1 MKIKSKKYIKKKYKS
16 NKNTM
21 KYRKSTKSIKL
32 IKCIKRNRKSK
43 KMKGGMAA
51 ISKMATKV
59 PGVGDLSKI
68 SAVPKKEGPGP
79 IESKLIEAKGMAMNH
94 APSLKALPSPMG
106 GLSKIASSAGDSLKK
121 MVPTSKELSQ
131 ALPKKPTSGK
141 DVGALAL
148 SMAKKPVVIPWRLT
162 MAILKSMRNVIT
174 ATLVVPTLSI
184 NQIITPSLC
193 KYYLKNDRICAQTIS
208 EYIFKGSRPD
218 FSKRKLTDEEKCIEL
233 NPDTNKYEQCKPAKM
248 KGGGKKNEL
257 IITCKENVHHGLYKN
272 DRVMVY
278 HKLPLIANKLGE
290 NVYIGKILSIS
301 GPRNEHFEIKLEN
314 STEEPIKVEYI
325 DNDPNIIKYDK
336 KFQSFLSEFK
346 KYFQNMYK
354 NNIKWSKKSNEN
366 LNLFLVASLFT
377 LLGALAIPTI
387 IGLAAALGIS
397 VVAAIGTK
405 KVVEV
410 IGIKFPILLFELS
423 CKIYVKIAESKTRQ
437 AAYLAMMK
445 RIIDD
450 DKVKSEKKNLYI
462 LKQLIKI
469 NNHLRLYECP
479 KDVLES
485 IFAMI
490 RDIHLLEKIQNI
502 VNQFLEGEKQE
513 LEDQEKCDTKYDA
526 LKKPI
531 FPKFVLKPDV
541 EYVHIQ
547 NHFFNYFRPFYIDPE
562 EENKKESCNK
572 INRLDPLRLLDSFDK
587 TIRGDKDNIAHI
599 VINIFQGIS
608 SSNGDIYDNTKE
620 ILKNIQC
627 RTDLINII
635 KRRIEQLEKE
645 KLEKE
650 KLEEEKL
657 EKEKLKKKKLEEN
670 AKFKPF

>member
-16 NKNTM
+16 NNNTM
-21 KYRKSTKSIKL
+21 KYRKSTKTIKL
-32 IKCIKRNRKSK
+32 MKRIKKNKSK
-43 KMKGGMAA
+43 KMKGGAGLALGA

-59 PGVGDLSKI
+59 PG
-68 SAVPKKEGPGP
+68 PGP
-79 IESKLIEAKGMAMNH
+79 IQSELIKAKGMAMNP

-141 DVGALAL
+141 DVGLLAL
-148 SMAKKPVVIPWRLT
+148 SMAKKPVVVPWKLT
-162 MAILKSMRNVIT
+162 MTILKSMRNVIT

-218 FSKRKLTDEEKCIEL
+218 FSKRKLSDEEKCIEL
-233 NPDTNKYEQCKPAKM
+233 NPETNKYEQCKPAKM
-248 KGGGKKNEL
+248 KGGGGKEL
-257 IITCKENVHHGLYKN
+257 IITCKGKIKHGLYKN
-272 DRVMVY
+272 DKVMVY
-278 HKLPLIANKLGE
+278 HKLYDKEPIGNKLGE

-301 GPRNEHFEIKLEN
+301 GTRNEMFEIKLEN
-314 STEEPIKVEYI
+314 SEKEPIKVEYI
-325 DNDPNIIKYDK
+325 EKDPKIMKYDK
-336 KFQSFLSEFK
+336 NFQSFLSEFK
-346 KYFQNMYK
+346 KYFQDMYK

-366 LNLFLVASLFT
+366 LNLFLIASLKT
-377 LLGALAIPTI
+377 LVGALAIPTV

-397 VVAAIGTK
+397 LIGVEIVGVGVVGGLAIGVGTP
-405 KVVEV
+405 VLV
-410 IGIKFPILLFELS
+410 IALC

-437 AAYLAMMK
+437 VAYLAMMK

-479 KDVLES
+479 KDILES

-502 VNQFLEGEKQE
+502 VNQFIEGENQE
-513 LEDQEKCDTKYDA
+513 LEAQEKCDTKYDA
-526 LKKPI
+526 LKSPML
-531 FPKFVLKPDV
+531 PKFELKPDV

-587 TIRGDKDNIAHI
+587 TIRGDKDIIAHI

-627 RTDLINII
+627 RSDLMNII
-635 KRRIEQLEKE
+635 ERRIDELKGNET
-645 KLEKE
+645 E
-650 KLEEEKL
+650 KLEEKENL
-657 EKEKLKKKKLEEN
+657 EEEKLKKKKPEETEKLEEN
-670 AKFKPF
+670 SKI